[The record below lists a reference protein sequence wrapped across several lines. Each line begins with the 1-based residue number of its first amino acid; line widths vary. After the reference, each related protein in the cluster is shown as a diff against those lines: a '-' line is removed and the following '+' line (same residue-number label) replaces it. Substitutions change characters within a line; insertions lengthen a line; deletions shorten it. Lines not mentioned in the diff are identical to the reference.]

1 MRRVAYANRA
11 LGEAKSRA
19 VTVPRDTHWNAP
31 VPMDVIL
38 LESAAVPSAVQLKN
52 AKAAISTSDAGRAIR
67 NSWGQ

>member
-1 MRRVAYANRA
+1 MTR
-11 LGEAKSRA
+11 G
-19 VTVPRDTHWNAP
+19 THWNAP

-67 NSWGQ
+67 NSWEH